1 MSLQLLT
8 GELGKLSLIK
18 QCANNPPDTSC
29 FSDLPTELKDSIW
42 EYALPGTRIIS
53 IRNGHH
59 VISIPYCIAM
69 NTIESTLS
77 AMLQTCRESRSFV
90 LARYQHCFKANL
102 CRPILFS
109 GDKDILHF
117 HTLQAM
123 DEFFTGSKEP
133 IREYITKVRTV
144 AVGTPPSMRQ
154 PNANWAHYFKP
165 ETMIPMAWT
174 RFGELNENIMLQPS
188 FSEEIYRQTVADL
201 KKKPKMLITMDRFH
215 RFRDRYVI
223 ARRQITRTSDADE
236 EIDVRLTTEAFGKFS
251 GRAT

>member
-1 MSLQLLT
+1 MRKQCAN
-8 GELGKLSLIK
+8 

-29 FSDLPTELKDSIW
+29 FSDLPAELKDSIW

-69 NTIESTLS
+69 NTIETTLN

-102 CRPILFS
+102 GRPILFS
-109 GDKDILHF
+109 GDKDILQF

-123 DEFFTGSKEP
+123 GEFFTGSKEP
-133 IREYITKVRTV
+133 ILEDITKVRTV
-144 AVGTPPSMRQ
+144 AVGTPPSMRR
-154 PNANWAHYFKP
+154 PNANWARYFKP

-174 RFGELNENIMLQPS
+174 RFGGLNEIIML
-188 FSEEIYRQTVADL
+188 
-201 KKKPKMLITMDRFH
+201 
-215 RFRDRYVI
+215 
-223 ARRQITRTSDADE
+223 
-236 EIDVRLTTEAFGKFS
+236 
-251 GRAT
+251 